1 MSTYA
6 TTPAYCTDEDVAV
19 YSPGDVEIL
28 TPAGAT
34 LAAGTD
40 GVFDAL
46 TPWTLTSASVDFEAQ
61 GVAAGM
67 LVVLKGGTNGGEG
80 GGQTIKG
87 SGVHFAVGSVAT
99 TSLTLRRIGFPD
111 GVGQPPGP
119 AAGATAI
126 DFRVCSLSPQ
136 IGQASDQLNR
146 LYGIDAASL
155 CHTVDDLR
163 DRKDLELATVLT
175 VLINQYGMGTRTG
188 DGDFAAKLKTLE
200 ARLAAVTSRV
210 QIRWK
215 PTTCC
220 LPPAGPSRVRILRG

>member
-6 TTPAYCTDEDVAV
+6 TTPGYCTDEDIAV

-34 LAAGTD
+34 LAAGKD
-40 GVFDAL
+40 GAFDAL
-46 TPWTLTSASVDFEAQ
+46 DPWTLTSATVDFEAQ

-87 SGVHFAVGSVAT
+87 SNVHYAVGSVAT
-99 TSLTLRRIGFPD
+99 TSLTLRRIGFGD

-119 AAGATAI
+119 SDGATAI
-126 DFRVCSLSPQ
+126 DFRVCSLAPQ
-136 IGQASDQLNR
+136 IAQASDQINR
-146 LYGIDAASL
+146 THGIDAASL
-155 CHTVDDLR
+155 CHTTEHLR
-163 DRKDLELATVLT
+163 DLKDLELITVLT
-175 VLINQYGMGTRTG
+175 VLVRLYVVNNRTA
-188 DGDFAAKLKTLE
+188 DGDFAMKYKNLKDE
-200 ARLAAVTSRV
+200 LAAVTSRV